1 MTGISNTAPVSI
13 AASSSAAAAGG
24 SVINVSSLV
33 SQLVAVAQAPQQSLI
48 ANQTGAVTT
57 QISALGTLKSALS
70 TFQSSLSALATPSA
84 FNSQTATS
92 NNQSAFTATA
102 GSGAASGTYSITVSQ
117 LAQGQQLLSSAFAG
131 GGSATTGTGTL
142 SIAVGSSSFNV
153 TVDSTD
159 NTLSGLAAAINS
171 ATGNPGI
178 TATVLQ
184 GSDGGHLVLTSSLT
198 GAANTIQVNETD
210 GGTSLSNL
218 TYGSGNTANY
228 TQQAAALDA
237 QFSVAGVNS
246 TSPSNTVTSAI
257 TGVSLTLVGKTQ
269 AGTPATLTVGSDTS
283 TVQANISKFVSAYNT
298 LAQTFSS
305 LGSFDSTSNTAGPML
320 GNPILTGIESEVRG
334 ALNSIVTTGS
344 STYNTLASVGI
355 TSNSDGTLSV
365 DTTALSN
372 ALSSNFG
379 AVSQL
384 FSSKSGIAAS
394 LNSQISDAL
403 GSNGFITDA
412 AQSLTKQS
420 DALTQKSKDLSTQM
434 ASLQAS
440 LTTQFTSL
448 NTLLSS
454 LQTTSAYL
462 SQALSSLPNVQTSS
476 SNG

>member
-1 MTGISNTAPVSI
+1 MTTISNAAPVSI
-13 AASSSAAAAGG
+13 AASSSSAAAGG

-48 ANQTGAVTT
+48 ANQTSTVTT
-57 QISALGTLKSALS
+57 EISALGMLKSALS
-70 TFQSSLSALATPSA
+70 TFQSSLSTLATSSA
-84 FNSQTATS
+84 FNAQTATS
-92 NNQSAFTATA
+92 NNQSAFTAAA
-102 GSGAASGTYSITVSQ
+102 GSGAATGTYSITVSQ

-131 GGSATTGTGTL
+131 GGSASIGTGTL
-142 SIAVGSSSFNV
+142 SIAVGSSTFNV

-159 NTLSGLAAAINS
+159 DTLNGLASAINS
-171 ATGNPGI
+171 ASGNPGI

-198 GAANTIQVNETD
+198 GASNTIQVTETD
-210 GGTSLSNL
+210 GGTGLSNL
-218 TYGSGNTANY
+218 TYDSGNTANY

-237 QFSVAGVNS
+237 QFSVAGVSS
-246 TSPSNTVTSAI
+246 TSPSNTVTNTI
-257 TGVSLTLVGKTQ
+257 TGVTLNLVGKTPT
-269 AGTPATLTVGSDTS
+269 GTPATLTVGSDTS

-305 LGSFDSTSNTAGPML
+305 LGSYDSTSNTAGPML
-320 GNPILTGIESEVRG
+320 GNPILTGIENQIRG

-355 TSNSDGTLSV
+355 TSNRDGTLSV

-372 ALSSNFG
+372 ALSSNFS

-384 FSSKSGIAAS
+384 FSSTSGIAAS

-420 DALTQKSKDLSTQM
+420 DALTQKSKDLNTQM
-434 ASLQAS
+434 SLLQAS

-462 SQALSSLPNVQTSS
+462 SQALSSLPNVQNGSS
-476 SNG
+476 SS

>member
-33 SQLVAVAQAPQQSLI
+33 SQLVAVAQAPQQALI
-48 ANQTGAVTT
+48 TSQTQAVTT
-57 QISALGTLKSALS
+57 QISALGSLKGALS
-70 TFQSSLSALATPSA
+70 TFQGSLSALATSSA
-84 FNSQTATS
+84 FNAQTAS
-92 NNQSAFTATA
+92 SSNQSVFTATA
-102 GSGAASGTYSITVSQ
+102 GSGAASGAYGITVSQ
-117 LAQGQQLLSSAFAG
+117 LAQGQQLLSNPFAG

-142 SIAVGSSSFNV
+142 SIAVGGSTFNV
-153 TVDSTD
+153 TVSSTN
-159 NTLSGLAAAINS
+159 NTLNGIAAAINS
-171 ATGNPGI
+171 ASGNPGV

-198 GAANTIQVNETD
+198 GAANTLQVTETD
-210 GGTSLSNL
+210 GGTGLANL

-246 TSPSNTVTSAI
+246 TSSSNTVTNAI
-257 TGVSLTLVGKTQ
+257 SGVTLNLLGKTS
-269 AGTPATLTVGSDTS
+269 GTPATLTVSSDTS
-283 TVQANISKFVSAYNT
+283 SVQANISKFVAAYNT
-298 LAQTFSS
+298 LAGTFNT
-305 LGSFDSTSNTAGPML
+305 LGTFDSTTNTAGPML
-320 GNPILTGIESEVRG
+320 GNPILTGTESEVRG
-334 ALNSIVTTGS
+334 ALNSIVSTGS
-344 STYNTLASVGI
+344 PTYNTLASIGI

-372 ALSSNFG
+372 ALSSNFN

-384 FSSKSGIAAS
+384 FSGTNGIAAS
-394 LNSQISDAL
+394 LNTQIGNAL

-420 DALTQKSKDLSTQM
+420 NALTQQTNALGTQM

-440 LTTQFTSL
+440 LTTQFTAL

-454 LQTTSAYL
+454 LQSTSAYL
-462 SQALSSLPNVQTSS
+462 SQSLASLPNVQNNSS
-476 SNG
+476 GG